1 MIVKI
6 LFFIAFPH
14 LSFNNFEHNI
24 VLTIY
29 HFFVA
34 MHIYYQIYNM
44 IVVQEVLQMAFQLK
58 PNKKETENKTIR
70 FPLPLIE
77 RIDKALE
84 NQDVTF
90 SSFVLQ
96 ACEYALDSMENTKED
111 S

>member
-1 MIVKI
+1 
-6 LFFIAFPH
+6 
-14 LSFNNFEHNI
+14 
-24 VLTIY
+24 
-29 HFFVA
+29 
-34 MHIYYQIYNM
+34 
-44 IVVQEVLQMAFQLK
+44 MAFQLK

-70 FPLPLIE
+70 FPIPLIE

-96 ACEYALDSMENTKED
+96 ACEYALNSMETEKKK